1 MSNEPNWTYKNGPN
15 GVKLLLYK
23 GRVATRKGVRR
34 GTRGGKSGAKR
45 VTLPGNANSKAGR
58 ISYKKIRDKAINLG
72 VPVVSNEKKIMAK
85 APVDLRM
92 KREDIINAI
101 LKKNLPKFQPKE
113 KMPPRPK
120 MTKAKKAKRAKKAT
134 GPSPAALTAAIEAAN
149 AANAAAAKA
158 NARVANLQAELA
170 RTTKRKAVEETNANK
185 IRAVK
190 RVKVARALKR
200 LGMNRAQINAR
211 LRNQGLL

>member
-72 VPVVSNEKKIMAK
+72 VPVVSNEKKTMAK
-85 APVDLRM
+85 APVVLRM

-120 MTKAKKAKRAKKAT
+120 MTKAKKAKKAT

-185 IRAVK
+185 NRAVK
-190 RVKVARALKR
+190 RVKITRALKR

>member
-34 GTRGGKSGAKR
+34 GTRGGKGGAKR
-45 VTLPGNANSKAGR
+45 VTLPGNVNSKAGR

-72 VPVVSNEKKIMAK
+72 VPVVSNEKKAMAK

-120 MTKAKKAKRAKKAT
+120 MTKAKKAKKAAT

-158 NARVANLQAELA
+158 NARVASLQAELA
-170 RTTKRKAVEETNANK
+170 RATKRKAVEETNANK
-185 IRAVK
+185 NRAVK
-190 RVKVARALKR
+190 RVKIARALKR
-200 LGMNRAQINAR
+200 LGMNQAQINAR

>member
-34 GTRGGKSGAKR
+34 GTRGGKGGAKR
-45 VTLPGNANSKAGR
+45 VTLPGTVNSKAGR

-72 VPVVSNEKKIMAK
+72 VPVVSNEKKAMAK

-113 KMPPRPK
+113 KMPPRRPK
-120 MTKAKKAKRAKKAT
+120 TTKAKKAKKAAT

-158 NARVANLQAELA
+158 NARVASLQAELA
-170 RTTKRKAVEETNANK
+170 RATKRKAVEETNANK
-185 IRAVK
+185 NRAVK
-190 RVKVARALKR
+190 RVKIARALKR
-200 LGMNRAQINAR
+200 LGMNQAQINAR